1 MILLCVQEKL
11 SEKEKVIV
19 DLNKEIEKLKE
30 ELAAKSSPQENP
42 GTKVVVV
49 TPKITVSMPDGS
61 MIDHGKMRLPMHV
74 LQVLYTR
81 THARTH
87 TCVHACVCVCVQRM
101 STWIFKHVCVNITY
115 LEAFVRKET

>member
-1 MILLCVQEKL
+1 MLLLCVQEKL
-11 SEKEKVIV
+11 SELDKVMI
-19 DLNKEIEKLKE
+19 DLKKEIEKLKE
-30 ELAAKSSPQENP
+30 ELAAKSSPPENP

-81 THARTH
+81 TPARTHARTH
-87 TCVHACVCVCVQRM
+87 ARTAQHSAAQHGDNGERRGKKYDLFCMR
-101 STWIFKHVCVNITY
+101 S
-115 LEAFVRKET
+115 